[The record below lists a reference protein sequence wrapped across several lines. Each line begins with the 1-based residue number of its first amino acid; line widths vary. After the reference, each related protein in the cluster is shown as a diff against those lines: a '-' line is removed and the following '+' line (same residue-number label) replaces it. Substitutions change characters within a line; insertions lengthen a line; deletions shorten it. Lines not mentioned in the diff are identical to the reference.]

1 MLLSRATCLNR
12 RARAVPISLTLW
24 VLMALLTS
32 DKVSWKVEQS
42 DSQSTWKLTCR
53 KVDQLDSQSVGQLIS
68 WTVDQLDSRSVGQSI
83 SWTVDQLDSWSVG
96 QSISW
101 TVDQLDSWSV
111 GQSISWTIDQLESR
125 SVWKFD
131 LSEISISWNRVPARK
146 LQTFAKSEKN
156 WRERFSGFSKRRDFY
171 RGFFSWDA
179 FSWIKIKMFFFLN
192 KKQPNIKHIFQTSYD
207 SMARRSLDVVFLV
220 VSLQASGWLLVR
232 LQEALAWRF
241 AAWSRARPER
251 SRFTK
256 ARCFYCFGQVENR
269 SFSNLWALKACV
281 PILTT

>member
-1 MLLSRATCLNR
+1 MKVDLSESWS
-12 RARAVPISLTLW
+12 VGQSISWT
-24 VLMALLTS
+24 
-32 DKVSWKVEQS
+32 
-42 DSQSTWKLTCR
+42 
-53 KVDQLDSQSVGQLIS
+53 VDQLDSWSVGQSIS
-68 WTVDQLDSRSVGQSI
+68 WTVDQLDSRSVGQLI
-83 SWTVDQLDSWSVG
+83 SRTVDQLDSWSVG

-179 FSWIKIKMFFFLN
+179 FSWIKIKMFFFKTKN
-192 KKQPNIKHIFQTSYD
+192 NQISNTFFKQAMT
-207 SMARRSLDVVFLV
+207 R
-220 VSLQASGWLLVR
+220 W
-232 LQEALAWRF
+232 QEGALM
-241 AAWSRARPER
+241 
-251 SRFTK
+251 
-256 ARCFYCFGQVENR
+256 
-269 SFSNLWALKACV
+269 
-281 PILTT
+281 